1 MSNDIAITSQPGATV
16 GTAAAIFSPEGMD
29 RLVRFATL
37 MADSKAT
44 VPAHLAGKPAD
55 CLAVTMQ
62 AAQWGMNPF
71 AVAQKTHVVNGT
83 LGYEAQLV
91 NAVVSSSN
99 LLATRLNYR
108 WDGDWSKVNGKS
120 DKSPSLTVTVWAT
133 LKGESEPREL
143 TISMAQAGVRNSP
156 LWEQDPRQQLAYLCV
171 KRWARLN
178 APDVLLGVYT
188 PDELQETA
196 PRVERD
202 ITPTP
207 ATASG
212 MNKLINSKPEQHQE
226 EKPKSS
232 DDRDPDEM
240 LMSFTDAAGKAESV
254 EKLDLIFNGGV
265 WPDGKKRPGAK
276 DALSGKWLEM
286 AEDVYNVRR
295 NELNEVPM
303 YHHRG
308 AAAPHLQPREVF
320 MKGAFGKKELL
331 AVVPLSWSTI
341 DRLEQAGEFP
351 SRFWITDRRCAW
363 DQSEVEAWLD
373 KRKAASPATFTG
385 KKPPVDRRVYR
396 PVSAAA

>member
-44 VPAHLAGKPAD
+44 VPQHLAGKPAD

-99 LLATRLNYR
+99 LLSTRLNYR

-120 DKSPSLTVTVWAT
+120 DKSPSLTVTVSAV
-133 LKGESEPREL
+133 LKGETEPREL
-143 TISMAQAGVRNSP
+143 TVSMAQAGVRNSP

-171 KRWARLN
+171 KRWARLH

-188 PDELQETA
+188 PDELQEAT

-202 ITPTP
+202 ITPP
-207 ATASG
+207 AATAQG
-212 MNKLINSKPEQHQE
+212 MNSLINSKPEQKQE
-226 EKPKSS
+226 ERQQHK
-232 DDRDPDEM
+232 DDRGPEEI
-240 LMSFTDAAGKAESV
+240 LHAFSGAAMNYNTQADLDKAYKYV
-254 EKLDLIFNGGV
+254 AQKLAGDDDLL
-265 WPDGKKRPGAK
+265 AK
-276 DALSGKWLEM
+276 AT
-286 AEDVYNVRR
+286 DVYTIRCD
-295 NELNEVPM
+295 ELNEVPM
-303 YHHRG
+303 
-308 AAAPHLQPREVF
+308 
-320 MKGAFGKKELL
+320 
-331 AVVPLSWSTI
+331 
-341 DRLEQAGEFP
+341 
-351 SRFWITDRRCAW
+351 
-363 DQSEVEAWLD
+363 
-373 KRKAASPATFTG
+373 
-385 KKPPVDRRVYR
+385 
-396 PVSAAA
+396 

>member
-44 VPAHLAGKPAD
+44 VPQHLAGKPAD

-99 LLATRLNYR
+99 LLSTRLNYR

-120 DKSPSLTVTVWAT
+120 DKSPSLTVTVSAV
-133 LKGESEPREL
+133 LKGEAEPREL

-171 KRWARLN
+171 KRWARLH

-188 PDELQETA
+188 PDELQETT

-202 ITPTP
+202 ITPP
-207 ATASG
+207 AATAQG
-212 MNKLINSKPEQHQE
+212 MNSLINSKPEQKEQARNE
-226 EKPKSS
+226 G
-232 DDRDPDEM
+232 RGPDEI
-240 LMSFTDAAGKAESV
+240 LKSFTDAASNAESV
-254 EKLDLIFNGGV
+254 EKLDLIFNGGT

-286 AEDVYNVRR
+286 ATDVYNLRR
-295 NELNEVPM
+295 DELNEVPM
-303 YHHRG
+303 
-308 AAAPHLQPREVF
+308 
-320 MKGAFGKKELL
+320 
-331 AVVPLSWSTI
+331 
-341 DRLEQAGEFP
+341 
-351 SRFWITDRRCAW
+351 
-363 DQSEVEAWLD
+363 
-373 KRKAASPATFTG
+373 
-385 KKPPVDRRVYR
+385 
-396 PVSAAA
+396 

>member
-62 AAQWGMNPF
+62 AAQWGMNPY
-71 AVAQKTHVVNGT
+71 AVAQATHLVNGT
-83 LGYEAQLV
+83 LGYEAKLV
-91 NAVVSSSN
+91 NAVVSSSS
-99 LLATRLNYR
+99 LLASRLNYR
-108 WDGDWSKVNGKS
+108 WDGDWSKVNGKT
-120 DKSPSLTVTVWAT
+120 DKSPNLTVTVWAT

-156 LWEQDPRQQLAYLCV
+156 LWEHDPRQQLAYLCV

-202 ITPTP
+202 ITPAP

-212 MNKLINSKPEQHQE
+212 MNKLINSNPEQKQE
-226 EKPKSS
+226 EHDAGRKK
-232 DDRDPDEM
+232 DDRSP
-240 LMSFTDAAGKAESV
+240 
-254 EKLDLIFNGGV
+254 EKLLSDFSAYAGGAVTVEELDSAYTAVAKRLSANQDLL
-265 WPDGKKRPGAK
+265 DKAT
-276 DALSGKWLEM
+276 
-286 AEDVYNVRR
+286 DVYTIRR
-295 NELNEVPM
+295 DELNEVPM
-303 YHHRG
+303 
-308 AAAPHLQPREVF
+308 
-320 MKGAFGKKELL
+320 
-331 AVVPLSWSTI
+331 
-341 DRLEQAGEFP
+341 
-351 SRFWITDRRCAW
+351 
-363 DQSEVEAWLD
+363 
-373 KRKAASPATFTG
+373 
-385 KKPPVDRRVYR
+385 
-396 PVSAAA
+396 

>member
-44 VPAHLAGKPAD
+44 VPQHLAGKPAD

-99 LLATRLNYR
+99 LLSTRLNYR

-120 DKSPSLTVTVWAT
+120 DKSPSLTVTVSAV
-133 LKGESEPREL
+133 LKGEAEPREL

-171 KRWARLN
+171 KRWARLH

-188 PDELQETA
+188 PDELQEAT

-202 ITPTP
+202 ITPP
-207 ATASG
+207 AATAQG
-212 MNKLINSKPEQHQE
+212 MNSLINSKPEQKQE
-226 EKPKSS
+226 ERQQHK
-232 DDRDPDEM
+232 DDRGPEEI
-240 LMSFTDAAGKAESV
+240 LHAFSGAAMNYNTQADLDKAYKYV
-254 EKLDLIFNGGV
+254 AQKLAGDDDLL
-265 WPDGKKRPGAK
+265 AK
-276 DALSGKWLEM
+276 AT
-286 AEDVYNVRR
+286 DVYTIRCD
-295 NELNEVPM
+295 ELNEVPM
-303 YHHRG
+303 
-308 AAAPHLQPREVF
+308 
-320 MKGAFGKKELL
+320 
-331 AVVPLSWSTI
+331 
-341 DRLEQAGEFP
+341 
-351 SRFWITDRRCAW
+351 
-363 DQSEVEAWLD
+363 
-373 KRKAASPATFTG
+373 
-385 KKPPVDRRVYR
+385 
-396 PVSAAA
+396 

>member
-99 LLATRLNYR
+99 LLATRLNYK
-108 WDGDWSKVNGKS
+108 WDGDWSKVSGKT

-133 LKGESEPREL
+133 LKGESEPRSL

-171 KRWARLN
+171 KRWARLH

-188 PDELQETA
+188 PDDLQEA
-196 PRVERD
+196 QPRVERD
-202 ITPTP
+202 ITPAP
-207 ATASG
+207 ATAAG
-212 MNKLINSKPEQHQE
+212 MNKLINTKPEHSQE
-226 EKPKSS
+226 ERQTRSQ
-232 DDRDPDEM
+232 DEI
-240 LMSFTDAAGKAESV
+240 LASFTDAAGKAETV
-254 EKLDLIFNGGV
+254 EKLDLIFNGGT
-265 WPDGKKRPGAK
+265 WPDGKKRPGAC
-276 DALSGKWLEM
+276 DAMSDKWLEM
-286 AEDVYNVRR
+286 ATDVYNIRR
-295 NELNEVPM
+295 EELNE
-303 YHHRG
+303 
-308 AAAPHLQPREVF
+308 
-320 MKGAFGKKELL
+320 
-331 AVVPLSWSTI
+331 
-341 DRLEQAGEFP
+341 
-351 SRFWITDRRCAW
+351 ITM
-363 DQSEVEAWLD
+363 
-373 KRKAASPATFTG
+373 
-385 KKPPVDRRVYR
+385 
-396 PVSAAA
+396 

>member
-44 VPAHLAGKPAD
+44 VPQHLAGKPAD

-99 LLATRLNYR
+99 LLSTRLNYR

-120 DKSPSLTVTVWAT
+120 DKSPSLTVTVSAV
-133 LKGESEPREL
+133 LKGETEPREL

-171 KRWARLN
+171 KRWARLH

-188 PDELQETA
+188 PDELQEAT

-202 ITPTP
+202 ITPP
-207 ATASG
+207 AATAQG
-212 MNKLINSKPEQHQE
+212 MNSLINSKPEQKQE
-226 EKPKSS
+226 ERQQHK
-232 DDRDPDEM
+232 DDRGPEEI
-240 LMSFTDAAGKAESV
+240 LHAFSGAAMNYNTQADLDKAYKYV
-254 EKLDLIFNGGV
+254 AQKLAGDDDLL
-265 WPDGKKRPGAK
+265 AK
-276 DALSGKWLEM
+276 AT
-286 AEDVYNVRR
+286 DVYTIRCD
-295 NELNEVPM
+295 ELNEVPM
-303 YHHRG
+303 
-308 AAAPHLQPREVF
+308 
-320 MKGAFGKKELL
+320 
-331 AVVPLSWSTI
+331 
-341 DRLEQAGEFP
+341 
-351 SRFWITDRRCAW
+351 
-363 DQSEVEAWLD
+363 
-373 KRKAASPATFTG
+373 
-385 KKPPVDRRVYR
+385 
-396 PVSAAA
+396 

>member
-91 NAVVSSSN
+91 NAVVSSSS
-99 LLATRLNYR
+99 LLATRLNYK
-108 WDGDWSKVNGKS
+108 WDGDWSKVSGKT

-133 LKGESEPREL
+133 LKGESEPRTL
-143 TISMAQAGVRNSP
+143 TISMAQSGVRNSP

-171 KRWARLN
+171 KRWARLH

-188 PDELQETA
+188 PDELQEAA

-202 ITPTP
+202 ITPPTS
-207 ATASG
+207 TAAG
-212 MNKLINSKPEQHQE
+212 MNQLINSHPDQHHE
-226 EKPKSS
+226 EKAKKT
-232 DDRDPDEM
+232 DDRAPEDILSGFSSAAMAARNVAELDKAYKYAAHRLAGNQE
-240 LMSFTDAAGKAESV
+240 LLDAAT
-254 EKLDLIFNGGV
+254 
-265 WPDGKKRPGAK
+265 
-276 DALSGKWLEM
+276 
-286 AEDVYNVRR
+286 DVYSIRKD
-295 NELNEVPM
+295 ELNEVPM
-303 YHHRG
+303 
-308 AAAPHLQPREVF
+308 
-320 MKGAFGKKELL
+320 
-331 AVVPLSWSTI
+331 
-341 DRLEQAGEFP
+341 
-351 SRFWITDRRCAW
+351 
-363 DQSEVEAWLD
+363 
-373 KRKAASPATFTG
+373 
-385 KKPPVDRRVYR
+385 
-396 PVSAAA
+396 

>member
-1 MSNDIAITSQPGATV
+1 MSNDIAITLQPGATV

-99 LLATRLNYR
+99 LLSRLNYR

-120 DKSPSLTVTVWAT
+120 DKSPSLTVTVSAV

-171 KRWARLN
+171 KRWARLH

-188 PDELQETA
+188 PDELQETT

-202 ITPTP
+202 ITPP
-207 ATASG
+207 AATAQG
-212 MNKLINSKPEQHQE
+212 MNSLINSKPEQKQE
-226 EKPKSS
+226 DRQQHK
-232 DDRDPDEM
+232 DDRGPEEI
-240 LMSFTDAAGKAESV
+240 LHAFSGAAMNYNTQADLDKAYKYV
-254 EKLDLIFNGGV
+254 AQKLAGDDDLL
-265 WPDGKKRPGAK
+265 AK
-276 DALSGKWLEM
+276 AT
-286 AEDVYNVRR
+286 DVYTIRCD
-295 NELNEVPM
+295 ELNEVPM
-303 YHHRG
+303 
-308 AAAPHLQPREVF
+308 
-320 MKGAFGKKELL
+320 
-331 AVVPLSWSTI
+331 
-341 DRLEQAGEFP
+341 
-351 SRFWITDRRCAW
+351 
-363 DQSEVEAWLD
+363 
-373 KRKAASPATFTG
+373 
-385 KKPPVDRRVYR
+385 
-396 PVSAAA
+396 

>member
-99 LLATRLNYR
+99 LLATRLNYK
-108 WDGDWSKVNGKS
+108 WDGDWSKVSGKT

-133 LKGESEPREL
+133 LKGESEPRTL

-171 KRWARLN
+171 KRWARLH

-188 PDELQETA
+188 PDELQEAA

-202 ITPTP
+202 ITPP
-207 ATASG
+207 ASTAAG
-212 MNKLINSKPEQHQE
+212 MNKLINSHPDQHHE
-226 EKPKSS
+226 EKAKKT
-232 DDRDPDEM
+232 DDRAPEDILSGFSSAAMAARNVAELDKAYKYPAHRLAGNQE
-240 LMSFTDAAGKAESV
+240 LLDAAT
-254 EKLDLIFNGGV
+254 
-265 WPDGKKRPGAK
+265 
-276 DALSGKWLEM
+276 
-286 AEDVYNVRR
+286 DVYGIRKD
-295 NELNEVPM
+295 ELNEVPM
-303 YHHRG
+303 
-308 AAAPHLQPREVF
+308 
-320 MKGAFGKKELL
+320 
-331 AVVPLSWSTI
+331 
-341 DRLEQAGEFP
+341 
-351 SRFWITDRRCAW
+351 
-363 DQSEVEAWLD
+363 
-373 KRKAASPATFTG
+373 
-385 KKPPVDRRVYR
+385 
-396 PVSAAA
+396 

>member
-108 WDGDWSKVNGKS
+108 WDGDWSKVNGKN

-188 PDELQETA
+188 PDELQETS

-212 MNKLINSKPEQHQE
+212 MNKLINSKPEQKQE
-226 EKPKSS
+226 EHDAGRKK
-232 DDRDPDEM
+232 DDRSP
-240 LMSFTDAAGKAESV
+240 
-254 EKLDLIFNGGV
+254 EKLLSDFSAYAGGAVTVEELDSAYTAIAKRLSANQDLL
-265 WPDGKKRPGAK
+265 DKAT
-276 DALSGKWLEM
+276 
-286 AEDVYNVRR
+286 DVYTIRR
-295 NELNEVPM
+295 DELNEVPM
-303 YHHRG
+303 
-308 AAAPHLQPREVF
+308 
-320 MKGAFGKKELL
+320 
-331 AVVPLSWSTI
+331 
-341 DRLEQAGEFP
+341 
-351 SRFWITDRRCAW
+351 
-363 DQSEVEAWLD
+363 
-373 KRKAASPATFTG
+373 
-385 KKPPVDRRVYR
+385 
-396 PVSAAA
+396 

>member
-99 LLATRLNYR
+99 LLATRLNYK
-108 WDGDWSKVNGKS
+108 WDGDWSKVSGKT

-133 LKGESEPREL
+133 LKGESEPRTL

-171 KRWARLN
+171 KRWARLH

-188 PDELQETA
+188 PDELQEAA
-196 PRVERD
+196 PRAERD
-202 ITPTP
+202 ITPP
-207 ATASG
+207 ASTAAG
-212 MNKLINSKPEQHQE
+212 MNQLINSHPDQHHE
-226 EKPKSS
+226 EKAKKT
-232 DDRDPDEM
+232 DDRAPEDILSGFSSAAMAARNVAELDKAYKYAAHRLAGNQE
-240 LMSFTDAAGKAESV
+240 LLDAAT
-254 EKLDLIFNGGV
+254 
-265 WPDGKKRPGAK
+265 
-276 DALSGKWLEM
+276 
-286 AEDVYNVRR
+286 DVYGIRR
-295 NELNEVPM
+295 EELNQIPM
-303 YHHRG
+303 
-308 AAAPHLQPREVF
+308 
-320 MKGAFGKKELL
+320 
-331 AVVPLSWSTI
+331 
-341 DRLEQAGEFP
+341 
-351 SRFWITDRRCAW
+351 
-363 DQSEVEAWLD
+363 
-373 KRKAASPATFTG
+373 
-385 KKPPVDRRVYR
+385 
-396 PVSAAA
+396 

>member
-44 VPAHLAGKPAD
+44 VPAHLAGNPAD

-99 LLATRLNYR
+99 LLATRLNYK
-108 WDGDWSKVNGKS
+108 WDGDWSKVSGKT

-133 LKGESEPREL
+133 LKGESEPRTL

-171 KRWARLN
+171 KRWARLH

-188 PDELQETA
+188 PDELQEAA

-202 ITPTP
+202 ITPP
-207 ATASG
+207 ASTAAG
-212 MNKLINSKPEQHQE
+212 MNQLINSHPDQHHE
-226 EKPKSS
+226 EKAKKT
-232 DDRDPDEM
+232 DDRAPEDILSGFSSAAMAARNVAELDKAYKYAAHRLAGNQE
-240 LMSFTDAAGKAESV
+240 LLDAAT
-254 EKLDLIFNGGV
+254 
-265 WPDGKKRPGAK
+265 
-276 DALSGKWLEM
+276 
-286 AEDVYNVRR
+286 DVYGIRKD
-295 NELNEVPM
+295 ELNEVPM
-303 YHHRG
+303 
-308 AAAPHLQPREVF
+308 
-320 MKGAFGKKELL
+320 
-331 AVVPLSWSTI
+331 
-341 DRLEQAGEFP
+341 
-351 SRFWITDRRCAW
+351 
-363 DQSEVEAWLD
+363 
-373 KRKAASPATFTG
+373 
-385 KKPPVDRRVYR
+385 
-396 PVSAAA
+396 

>member
-99 LLATRLNYR
+99 LLATRLNYK
-108 WDGDWSKVNGKS
+108 WDGDWSKVIGKT

-133 LKGESEPREL
+133 LKGESEPRTL

-171 KRWARLN
+171 KRWARLH

-188 PDELQETA
+188 PDELQEAA

-202 ITPTP
+202 ITPP
-207 ATASG
+207 ASTAAG
-212 MNKLINSKPEQHQE
+212 MNQLINSHPDQHHE
-226 EKPKSS
+226 EKAKKT
-232 DDRDPDEM
+232 DDRAPEDILSGFSSAAMAARNVAELDKAYKYAAHRLAGNQE
-240 LMSFTDAAGKAESV
+240 LLDAAT
-254 EKLDLIFNGGV
+254 
-265 WPDGKKRPGAK
+265 
-276 DALSGKWLEM
+276 
-286 AEDVYNVRR
+286 DVYGIRKD
-295 NELNEVPM
+295 ELNEVPM
-303 YHHRG
+303 
-308 AAAPHLQPREVF
+308 
-320 MKGAFGKKELL
+320 
-331 AVVPLSWSTI
+331 
-341 DRLEQAGEFP
+341 
-351 SRFWITDRRCAW
+351 
-363 DQSEVEAWLD
+363 
-373 KRKAASPATFTG
+373 
-385 KKPPVDRRVYR
+385 
-396 PVSAAA
+396 

>member
-99 LLATRLNYR
+99 LLATRLNYK
-108 WDGDWSKVNGKS
+108 WDGDWSKVSGKT

-133 LKGESEPREL
+133 IKGESEPRTL

-171 KRWARLN
+171 KRWARLH

-188 PDELQETA
+188 PDELQEAA

-202 ITPTP
+202 ITPP
-207 ATASG
+207 ASTAAG
-212 MNKLINSKPEQHQE
+212 MNQLINSHPDQHHE
-226 EKPKSS
+226 EKAKKT
-232 DDRDPDEM
+232 DDRAPEDILSGFSSAAMAARNVAELDKAYKYAAHRLAGNQE
-240 LMSFTDAAGKAESV
+240 LLDAAT
-254 EKLDLIFNGGV
+254 
-265 WPDGKKRPGAK
+265 
-276 DALSGKWLEM
+276 
-286 AEDVYNVRR
+286 DVYGIRKD
-295 NELNEVPM
+295 ELNEVHM
-303 YHHRG
+303 
-308 AAAPHLQPREVF
+308 
-320 MKGAFGKKELL
+320 
-331 AVVPLSWSTI
+331 
-341 DRLEQAGEFP
+341 
-351 SRFWITDRRCAW
+351 
-363 DQSEVEAWLD
+363 
-373 KRKAASPATFTG
+373 
-385 KKPPVDRRVYR
+385 
-396 PVSAAA
+396 